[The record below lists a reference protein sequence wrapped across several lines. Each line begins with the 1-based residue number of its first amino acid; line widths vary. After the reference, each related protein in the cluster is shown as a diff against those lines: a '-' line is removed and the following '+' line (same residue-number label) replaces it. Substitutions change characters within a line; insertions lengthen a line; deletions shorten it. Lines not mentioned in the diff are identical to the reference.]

1 MNIRKPTDYS
11 AMYAVLDQ
19 LMAVDLPQVELYFEI
34 GRAVSA
40 RAEKGA
46 AVAASEYLQTAY
58 PEASGFSPR
67 NLRRMREFYRTYENT
82 PELAMQARRIGWT
95 QNVVILEADLTL
107 EERGWYLRAAEQF
120 SCSKKELND
129 QIRASAHLEN
139 SLDGAVGMCY
149 TEREETL
156 QECENQDDKDT
167 FCVSRQYLQKPNGR
181 VCDEKLGEK
190 GRIGAGIPHRISG
203 YQPGGDRQS
212 CVSSRPAEAGPARDR
227 LYWQNGPPASKQ
239 RLRSVRSADWDGP
252 GKSARYVPHLRRR
265 LRWKDAPLD
274 GVHREA
280 QPGGSRSL
288 VYRRF
293 RGHLAGC
300 AGRVPGNFEGNG
312 ETQRWISWLSGERR
326 SMCSGTPTEMTTSV

>member
-11 AMYAVLDQ
+11 AMYAALDQ

-46 AVAASEYLQTAY
+46 AVAASEYLQTTY
-58 PEASGFSPR
+58 PKVSGFSPR

-120 SCSKKELND
+120 SWSKKELND
-129 QIRASAHLEN
+129 QIRASAHLE
-139 SLDGAVGMCY
+139 SALDDAEGMCY
-149 TEREETL
+149 TEREETV
-156 QECENQDDKDT
+156 QECEKQDDKDT
-167 FCVSRQYLQKPNGR
+167 FCVSWKYLQKPNGR

-190 GRIGAGIPHRISG
+190 GGIGEESPHRISG
-203 YQPGGDRQS
+203 YQPGGDWQS
-212 CVSSRPAEAGPARDR
+212 CVSSRPAEACRAWNR
-227 LYWQNGPPASKQ
+227 LYWQNGPPAPKP
-239 RLRSVRSADWDGP
+239 RLRPVRSADRDGP
-252 GKSARYVPHLRRR
+252 GKSAQYVPHLRRR
-265 LRWKDAPLD
+265 FRWEDAPPD

-293 RGHLAGC
+293 RDHLAGC
-300 AGRVPGNFEGNG
+300 AGRVPGAA
-312 ETQRWISWLSGERR
+312 
-326 SMCSGTPTEMTTSV
+326 

>member
-19 LMAVDLPQVELYFEI
+19 LMETTMPQVEQYFEI
-34 GRAVSA
+34 GRVVCA
-40 RAEKGA
+40 RLEKGA
-46 AVAASEYLQTAY
+46 AVAASEYLQAAY
-58 PEASGFSPR
+58 PKVSGFSPR
-67 NLRRMREFYRTYENT
+67 NLRRMREFYRAYENT
-82 PELAMQARRIGWT
+82 PELFRSAMKLSWT
-95 QNVVILEADLTL
+95 QNVVILEAELSM
-107 EERGWYLRAAEQF
+107 EERAWYLRAVEQF
-120 SCSKKELND
+120 SWSKKELAD

-167 FCVSRQYLQKPNGR
+167 FCVSWQYLQKPNGR
-181 VCDEKLGEK
+181 VGDEKLGEK
-190 GRIGAGIPHRISG
+190 GRIGAEIPHRISG
-203 YQPGGDRQS
+203 YQPGGDWQS
-212 CVSSRPAEAGPARDR
+212 CISSRPAEAGPTWDR

-265 LRWKDAPLD
+265 FRWEDAPPD

-293 RGHLAGC
+293 RDHLAGC
-300 AGRVPGNFEGNG
+300 AGRVPGAA
-312 ETQRWISWLSGERR
+312 
-326 SMCSGTPTEMTTSV
+326 

>member
-107 EERGWYLRAAEQF
+107 EERGWYLRAAE
-120 SCSKKELND
+120 
-129 QIRASAHLEN
+129 IGRAH
-139 SLDGAVGMCY
+139 V
-149 TEREETL
+149 
-156 QECENQDDKDT
+156 
-167 FCVSRQYLQKPNGR
+167 
-181 VCDEKLGEK
+181 
-190 GRIGAGIPHRISG
+190 
-203 YQPGGDRQS
+203 
-212 CVSSRPAEAGPARDR
+212 
-227 LYWQNGPPASKQ
+227 
-239 RLRSVRSADWDGP
+239 
-252 GKSARYVPHLRRR
+252 
-265 LRWKDAPLD
+265 
-274 GVHREA
+274 
-280 QPGGSRSL
+280 
-288 VYRRF
+288 
-293 RGHLAGC
+293 
-300 AGRVPGNFEGNG
+300 
-312 ETQRWISWLSGERR
+312 
-326 SMCSGTPTEMTTSV
+326 